1 MTVEK
6 FRELNGKKKGKK
18 KRETKRIWPN
28 SILIPRPN
36 LGSNK

>member
-18 KRETKRIWPN
+18 KEKLN
-28 SILIPRPN
+28 
-36 LGSNK
+36 GSGPIVF